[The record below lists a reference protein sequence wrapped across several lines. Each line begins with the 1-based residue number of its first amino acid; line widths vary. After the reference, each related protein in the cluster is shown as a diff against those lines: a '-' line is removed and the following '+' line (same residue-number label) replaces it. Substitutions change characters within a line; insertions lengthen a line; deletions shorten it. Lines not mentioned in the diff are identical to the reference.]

1 MRGVTVLV
9 LRVILAV
16 VLVGSLVVQVVMVP
30 LLWADLDG
38 VDEVPRT
45 LFAIIVIAEIITFQ
59 LCAVCVWAL
68 LDLVRR
74 GRVFSA
80 RSFRFVDVII
90 GAIAVS
96 ALLTF
101 GLAVLLAPGG
111 IAPGVIGLLCG
122 AALVTAGVALVV
134 VVMRSLLRQAVDRE
148 IEAQGLRSEL
158 DDVI

>member
-1 MRGVTVLV
+1 M
-9 LRVILAV
+9 
-16 VLVGSLVVQVVMVP
+16 
-30 LLWADLDG
+30 
-38 VDEVPRT
+38 
-45 LFAIIVIAEIITFQ
+45 
-59 LCAVCVWAL
+59 
-68 LDLVRR
+68 
-74 GRVFSA
+74 
-80 RSFRFVDVII
+80 II